1 MRHYGVRRYSNGPM
15 DCWQDVKTP
24 EQHLQCSLDLLKK
37 FVPWEYERCANV
49 EITDAGGYL
58 AGRFP
63 PTVRKP
69 VLTLPSGKRFLAWQ
83 MP

>member
-1 MRHYGVRRYSNGPM
+1 MVFEGIPNGPM

-49 EITDAGGYL
+49 ELTDAG
-58 AGRFP
+58 F
-63 PTVRKP
+63 
-69 VLTLPSGKRFLAWQ
+69 WQ
-83 MP
+83 GVSRRPYANPF